1 MMRALYSGVAGLKTH
16 QTKMDVIGNNIA
28 NVNTVG
34 FKASSVTFSDLLY
47 QTTQSASG
55 ANASTGISGTNA
67 KQIGLGSRV
76 NSISTITTTGGTQTT
91 DSALDCMINGDA
103 YFIVKS
109 GGQNYFTK
117 AGSFFVD
124 NAGTLCTASG
134 AAVQG
139 WQVNEKGT
147 DIDRDMVSN
156 LNVMSA
162 ENMTTPPEATTNTY
176 VVGNIDSSDPA
187 LDPNDGAGASVAVNF
202 YDKIGNSYTM
212 KLSVKSACTR
222 DTNGD
227 PVLTNGSKTA
237 EDGKYEVSV
246 ADIFDSEG
254 ESIFYNKNEDGT
266 YTLKT
271 QSDGTTPMSVTMD
284 GVTYRFKYVKK
295 DGTLADSDTD
305 PDIDKTQKPQIA
317 AASSGDANFKSNT
330 FTPLSF
336 STATGAFATVN
347 NVVDTNTTDKRESVS
362 FQIADGLGTDS
373 PFTNVDIDFSTLT
386 QYAANGKCSL
396 EGQRGKVD
404 GSGEGMGRPMGEMT
418 GLSIDQS
425 GKIYGSYD
433 NGTTRLLG
441 QIAVT
446 TFANATGL
454 EAVGN
459 SMFAETQNSGSFDGI
474 GKDITETGGDL
485 TTSALEMSNVDL
497 SAQFT
502 DMITTQRGFQ
512 ANSRIITTSDS
523 MLEELINLKR

>member
-1 MMRALYSGVAGLKTH
+1 MMRSLYSGVAGLKTH

-55 ANASTGISGTNA
+55 ANASTGVSGTNA
-67 KQIGLGSRV
+67 KQIGLGSKV
-76 NSISTITTTGGTQTT
+76 NSIATITTTGGTQTT

-124 NAGTLCTASG
+124 ESGTLCTASG

-139 WQVNEKGT
+139 WQVNEAGT

-212 KLSVKSACTR
+212 KLAVKSDYKQNTAT
-222 DTNGD
+222 D
-227 PVLTNGSKTA
+227 PKVVI
-237 EDGKYEVSV
+237 DGAYQVTVS
-246 ADIFDSEG
+246 DIFDSEG
-254 ESIFYNKNEDGT
+254 ESIFYKKNEDGS
-266 YTLKT
+266 YTIKEIT
-271 QSDGTTPMSVTMD
+271 SDTTPDALDNPISVTMD
-284 GVTYRFKYVKK
+284 GVTYTFKYQQKK
-295 DGTLADSDTD
+295 DENGNDVD
-305 PDIDKTQKPQIA
+305 DKMQKPVIVA
-317 AASSGDANFKSNT
+317 TAVNPNT
-330 FTPLSF
+330 NKFTPLSF
-336 STATGAFATVN
+336 KTSNGAFDAVN
-347 NVVDTNTTDKRESVS
+347 NVPNTNTTDKHESIS
-362 FQIADGLGTDS
+362 FTITDGLGVNS
-373 PFTNVDIDFSTLT
+373 PFTEVDINFSTLT
-386 QYAANGKCSL
+386 QYAANGKCAL

-418 GLSIDQS
+418 GLSIDKT